1 MKFKSILLLGCLT
14 WSVPA
19 LAQALT
25 VEEILLLKQNGVSE
39 ATIQMML
46 HSESQARDQNAA
58 TNEAM
63 GIRTIVR
70 PGGRPAIVYS
80 TGRDDSDHRDAD
92 ARLQEERAWEM
103 LRHIIVDTRSAG
115 D

>member
-1 MKFKSILLLGCLT
+1 MKLKSVLPLVCLA
-14 WSVPA
+14 WCLPA

-25 VEEILLLKQNGVSE
+25 VQEILLLKQNGVSE

-46 HSESQARDQNAA
+46 HSENQARVQDAA
-58 TNEAM
+58 TNDAM

-70 PGGRPAIVYS
+70 PGGQPAIVYS
-80 TGRDDSDHRDAD
+80 TGRDDSDHHDAD

-115 D
+115 E